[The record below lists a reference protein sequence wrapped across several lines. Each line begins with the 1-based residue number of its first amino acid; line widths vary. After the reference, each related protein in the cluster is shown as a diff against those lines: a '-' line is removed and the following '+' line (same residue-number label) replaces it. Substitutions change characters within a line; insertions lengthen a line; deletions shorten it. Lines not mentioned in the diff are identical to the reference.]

1 MSTTWFVPR
10 SDLSDDQLRA
20 VELTA
25 HHHCLILGAPGSG
38 KTLVLLHRAR
48 RMIEEEGVRPD
59 RLRIFVFTN
68 TLKDYIR
75 SALGLLDI
83 PEECVVTF
91 DHWCREF
98 YTTFVRRRVPFAKR
112 QPDFDAIRE
121 GVLAKL
127 QGGSRLTALG
137 DSRTRNDGAV
147 QDNLFGEDNAPE
159 VEPAQGEFPEFFAKV
174 IGCPLYDAVLVD
186 EGQDLT
192 AEAFEILRR
201 ISAHVTVCMDAKQ
214 QLYEMRC
221 GEPEILHTLG
231 LQKCNMTI
239 LGAYRCCPYITD
251 LAARLLRDDAER
263 EAFLNQTRT
272 EQRERL
278 TPLLYIGANAQ
289 EEKARIVQIIRDR
302 QLTGDRIAVLMPNN
316 AKLFSLA
323 KTLTGAGLE
332 VEVPSKGRNTDY
344 LTHDFQTE
352 RPKLMTYYGAKG
364 LTFETVI
371 MPRLVNTSFL
381 QVAARRLEKLL
392 FVGMTRATQWVYMS
406 TVEGQIPPVVVELAT
421 LEREGTITIQRSGD
435 DLPLFGSRT
444 ATTPSQDEVAVDSL
458 TDLF

>member
-20 VELTA
+20 VDLPV

-48 RMIEEEGVRPD
+48 RIIEEEGVRPD

-75 SALGLLDI
+75 SALGVLNI
-83 PEECVVTF
+83 PETCVVTF

-98 YTTFVRRRVPFAKR
+98 YTTFVRRRVPFARR
-112 QPDFDAIRE
+112 QPDFEAIRE
-121 GVLAKL
+121 GVLDKL
-127 QGGSRLTALG
+127 RGGNRLTALQR
-137 DSRTRNDGAV
+137 SRANDRQAV
-147 QDNLFGEDNAPE
+147 QHNLFGEDDPQ
-159 VEPAQGEFPEFFAKV
+159 PSGSAQGEFPEFFSKV

-201 ISAHVTVCMDAKQ
+201 ISAHVTACMDARQ

-231 LQKCNMTI
+231 LRKCNMTI

-251 LAARLLRDDAER
+251 LASRLLRDDAER

-289 EEKARIVQIIRDR
+289 EEKTRIVQIIKDR

-323 KTLTGAGLE
+323 KTLSSAGLE
-332 VEVPSKGRNTDY
+332 VEVPAKGRDTDY
-344 LTHDFQTE
+344 FTHDFQSE

-364 LTFETVI
+364 LTFETII
-371 MPRLVNTSFL
+371 MPRLVATSFL
-381 QVAARRLEKLL
+381 QVSPQRLEKLL

-406 TVEGQIPPVVVELAT
+406 TVEGQILPVMVELAK
-421 LEREGTITIQRSGD
+421 LERERTITIQRSGD
-435 DLPLFGSRT
+435 DLPLFGSGI
-444 ATTPSQDEVAVDSL
+444 ASAPPQDEAVVDSL